1 MLLNASITT
10 QVLSYKSYLFGS
22 AKDWSAHSGGEVF
35 EVYLFLERYLFL
47 DPLSGIFSGC
57 DPLSGIFSGCRNAL
71 RLKRLEDSP
80 PPALLLA
87 FIFPMLSTYS
97 TETQA

>member
-57 DPLSGIFSGCRNAL
+57 RNAL

-87 FIFPMLSTYS
+87 FIFPMLSTY
-97 TETQA
+97 